1 VQVINVF
8 WKDKT
13 LAEMSEQEWESLCD
27 GCGQCCL
34 QKLED
39 EDTGDVFYTD
49 LACRLYDLKK
59 GGCKDYPHRLQR
71 VSNCIKLGI
80 EDIPQFHWLPSSCA
94 YRLLSEGKALP
105 AWHPLRSGDP
115 ESVKKAGFS
124 IRGRAVCESTVAE
137 NLWEERIIQ
146 WVE

>member
-1 VQVINVF
+1 MQVINLF

-27 GCGQCCL
+27 GCGRCCL

-80 EDIPQFHWLPSSCA
+80 EDIPQFHWLPSNCA
-94 YRLLSEGKALP
+94 YR
-105 AWHPLRSGDP
+105 
-115 ESVKKAGFS
+115 FT
-124 IRGRAVCESTVAE
+124 I
-137 NLWEERIIQ
+137 
-146 WVE
+146 

>member
-1 VQVINVF
+1 MQRASF
-8 WKDKT
+8 WVYKS

-27 GCGQCCL
+27 GCGRCCL

-59 GGCKDYPHRLQR
+59 GGCKDYSHRLQR

-94 YRLLSEGKALP
+94 YRLLSEGKTLP
-105 AWHPLRSGDP
+105 AWHPLCSGDSG
-115 ESVKKAGFS
+115 SVKQAGFS
-124 IRGRAVCESTVAE
+124 IRGRAVSENTVTE
-137 NLWEERIIQ
+137 DLWEERIIQ